1 MYFYLDKYMQGFL
14 TDSGLVNPERVQL
27 IMQDLGEMEDSI
39 FKERQEREL
48 QFRARNKAKKRREL
62 DYQNRAPKW
71 TPDGVCAPK
80 PLMGINHRATNVR
93 QEAAEMRVAG
103 MNNSGG
109 FGQHNSVHK
118 KLETMD
124 NSDALKKMMVGGE
137 ASHNQGVKRGHDQ
150 VINLRKI
157 NLLYLKSIRHI
168 GYISSK
174 KNSIQ
179 QQCNVI

>member
-1 MYFYLDKYMQGFL
+1 MFQGFL

-48 QFRARNKAKKRREL
+48 QFRARNKAKKRRER

-80 PLMGINHRATNVR
+80 PLMGIDHRATNVR

-103 MNNSGG
+103 MNISGG
-109 FGQHNSVHK
+109 FNSQNSVQK
-118 KLETMD
+118 KLSSMD
-124 NSDALKKMMVGGE
+124 NSEALKSMLVGNEG
-137 ASHNQGVKRGHDQ
+137 GTKRGHDQ
-150 VINLRKI
+150 VNIFI
-157 NLLYLKSIRHI
+157 
-168 GYISSK
+168 
-174 KNSIQ
+174 
-179 QQCNVI
+179 